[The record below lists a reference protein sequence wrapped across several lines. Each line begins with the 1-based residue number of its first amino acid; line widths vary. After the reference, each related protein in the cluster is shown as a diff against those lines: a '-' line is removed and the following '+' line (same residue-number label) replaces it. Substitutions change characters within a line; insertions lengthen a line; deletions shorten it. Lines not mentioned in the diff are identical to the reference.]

1 MPRAVRK
8 TVRVVQPGGFPARPV
23 RK

>member
-8 TVRVVQPGGFPARPV
+8 TACVVQPGCVPARPV